1 MIDAVPLNVAS
12 IMSIYVGHPLEPS
25 TSHPTSSMRIDGM
38 NWENTLV
45 NPKCKCD
52 YSRASSLSQGGY
64 TVASCGVN
72 RSGQTRQS
80 DYRWHAQTVDCC
92 TVRADFFLDEEIQWQ
107 QERGLFDHS
116 SMFRV
121 AVRIKACASWLSS
134 SSPLHP
140 NPLLHT
146 YRTINHLSRIAGMST
161 SRTVTKRVLS
171 VETEEVRGTIQFI
184 LMEGHILKP
193 LSA

>member
-25 TSHPTSSMRIDGM
+25 TPHPTSSMRVDGM

-52 YSRASSLSQGGY
+52 YSRASGLSQGGY

-80 DYRWHAQTVDCC
+80 DYRWHAQTVETFGVAAQC
-92 TVRADFFLDEEIQWQ
+92 VRTFSWMRKSSGSR
-107 QERGLFDHS
+107 RGVCL
-116 SMFRV
+116 
-121 AVRIKACASWLSS
+121 IIPACSV
-134 SSPLHP
+134 SPC
-140 NPLLHT
+140 
-146 YRTINHLSRIAGMST
+146 
-161 SRTVTKRVLS
+161 V
-171 VETEEVRGTIQFI
+171 
-184 LMEGHILKP
+184 
-193 LSA
+193 

>member
-1 MIDAVPLNVAS
+1 MRLLTSVGFVTGRLHRCVMWREPIWPNAAVRLQMACS
-12 IMSIYVGHPLEPS
+12 
-25 TSHPTSSMRIDGM
+25 DGRD
-38 NWENTLV
+38 V
-45 NPKCKCD
+45 
-52 YSRASSLSQGGY
+52 R
-64 TVASCGVN
+64 
-72 RSGQTRQS
+72 R
-80 DYRWHAQTVDCC
+80 CC